1 MPQSCVRSFRENY
14 VQSYHLVR
22 RLKKVMCKIYPCCV
36 KNYPIINSWFEKLC
50 IKKYKYHK
58 SYAEKNHFSSYI
70 EKNIT

>member
-50 IKKYKYHK
+50 IKNISIIKVMLKKY
-58 SYAEKNHFSSYI
+58 HFSSYI